1 MKIST
6 QTKLKNFIGETLKD
20 NNEDVTI
27 GKAIA
32 NILISSEE
40 KGKMKLFVL
49 AQKFYNDEN
58 VELDNSD
65 FELVKKTVGETKIY
79 NALVAGQVE
88 LFLSEL
94 KNETA
99 K

>member
-1 MKIST
+1 MKINT
-6 QTKLKNFIGETLKD
+6 QAKLKNFLGETLKD
-20 NNEDVTI
+20 NNEDATI

-49 AQKFYNDEN
+49 AQKFYNDKN
-58 VELDNSD
+58 VELDKPD
-65 FELVKKTVGETKIY
+65 FELVKKVVGETKIY